1 MVKPEV
7 VAYLQANLKKHP
19 IDELRRQL
27 SQEGVGDVDFDDSL
41 KAAMRAPPT
50 VATATGAGR
59 SAPSRA
65 SVVFLVA
72 GVAVVAALTALLA
85 LRREPPPPPPS
96 STTVV
101 SATGESAFVG
111 NTGYVIR
118 LPKGYE
124 AVAAFKDEKKTI
136 EIVHFCRAGTDP
148 TNFVHGGLFGQMGIV
163 RLVVQPNPWAGDIM
177 GPDRLARAISGER
190 TARGDKFA
198 VKSIQ
203 VSSLRG
209 VQVQTE
215 LPDISVE
222 SYILGETVLYHFYAG
237 QEDEV
242 YRDIVNSLRD
252 PNAETL

>member
-50 VATATGAGR
+50 LAPGR
-59 SAPSRA
+59 EAPSRA

-72 GVAVVAALTALLA
+72 GVTIVGALAAFLTLQ
-85 LRREPPPPPPS
+85 REPPRPTPT

-101 SATGESAFVG
+101 SSTGESAFVG
-111 NTGYVIR
+111 NTNYIIR
-118 LPKGYE
+118 LPKNYE
-124 AVAAFKDEKKTI
+124 AQAAFKDEKKTI
-136 EIVHFCRAGTDP
+136 EIVHFCRTGTDP
-148 TNFVHGGLFGQMGIV
+148 TNFVHEALFGQLGIV
-163 RLVVQPNPWAGDIM
+163 RLDVQPNPWAGDIM
-177 GPDRLARAISGER
+177 GPERLLRTVGSER
-190 TARGDKFA
+190 TARGDKFT
-198 VKSIQ
+198 VKNIQ

-215 LPDISVE
+215 LPEASVE
-222 SYILGETVLYHFYAG
+222 AYILGEAVMYHFYAG
-237 QEDEV
+237 QEDGV

-252 PNAETL
+252 PHAEAL

>member
-27 SQEGVGDVDFDDSL
+27 AQEGVGDVDFDDSL
-41 KAAMRAPPT
+41 KAAMRAPAALAP
-50 VATATGAGR
+50 GA
-59 SAPSRA
+59 SSHWA
-65 SVVFLVA
+65 SVAFLVV
-72 GVAVVAALTALLA
+72 GVAIVAALVVLLT
-85 LRREPPPPPPS
+85 RQSETPRPPS
-96 STTVV
+96 TSTTVI

-124 AVAAFKDEKKTI
+124 AAAAFKDEKKTI

-148 TNFVHGGLFGQMGIV
+148 TNFVHEGLFGQLGIV
-163 RLVVQPNPWAGDIM
+163 RLDVQPNPWAGDIM
-177 GPDRLARAISGER
+177 GSERLSRIINAESI
-190 TARGDKFA
+190 ARGAKFS
-198 VKSIQ
+198 VKNIQ

-215 LPDISVE
+215 LPEPSVE
-222 SYILGETVLYHFYAG
+222 AYILGETVLYHFYAG

-252 PNAETL
+252 PHAETL